1 MDDLLGR
8 IQGPQDIKQLSPEEL
23 KHLCEEIR
31 REIIAVVS
39 KNGGHL
45 APNLG
50 VIELTVALH
59 RVFNSPTDKIVWDVG
74 HQSYPHKMLTGRYR
88 KFHTIRQY
96 GGLSGFQQPSES
108 EHDAFMTGHAGS
120 ALSSAMG
127 LAAANERVGRDA
139 KVIAVVGDGALGNG
153 ISLEALN
160 NVREFH
166 RNFILVINDNKMSIS
181 KSVGTISTHLTRF
194 ITGRSYNRLKTH
206 VKYILR
212 KLPLGTH
219 LIHLIR
225 RIEELTKNLL
235 VSSVFFEEMGFK
247 YVGPIDGHDLP
258 SLIEHF
264 EKIREIT
271 ARPIAVH
278 VITEKGHGCK
288 YAISS
293 PEKFHGVPAFDPQ
306 TGELLPAPKNSYSF
320 SAAFGDAVIRLA
332 ERHADVV
339 ALTAAMSG
347 GTGLNR
353 FAKQFPDRFYDV
365 GIAEEHA
372 VVFAG
377 GLAAGGLRPVLAIYS
392 TFLQR
397 ALDCV
402 FHDVCLQNRP
412 VIFCVDRAGAV
423 EDGPTHHGIYDL
435 PFLLGMHNL
444 AILCPRDASE
454 LEAMLFAAYEQKGP
468 VMIRYPRSNASDLAL
483 SRSSLVWGKAEEVAV
498 GDAVSIWANGREL
511 VTALAV
517 AAILRT
523 KQISASVINV
533 RFLKP
538 FDSERLFR
546 EAETKLVV
554 TIEDSLHAGGLG
566 RIVNDLLIRR
576 SNRGVLHFSWDT
588 DILPHGSVPLL
599 REHYGLHPEEISSKI
614 LDALESRKE
623 RSE

>member
-1 MDDLLGR
+1 MRELLDR
-8 IQGPQDIKQLSPEEL
+8 ISGPQDIKQFSPEEL
-23 KHLCEEIR
+23 KQLCEEIR
-31 REIIAVVS
+31 TDIISVVS

-59 RVFNSPTDKIVWDVG
+59 RVFNSPDDKIIWDVG
-74 HQSYPHKMLTGRYR
+74 HQAYPHKILTGRSR

-96 GGLSGFQQPSES
+96 GGLSGFQSPAES
-108 EHDAFMTGHAGS
+108 EHDPFLTGHAGA

-127 LAAANERVGRDA
+127 LAAANELAGRKDS

-194 ITGRSYNRLKTH
+194 ITGRSYNRLKTYM
-206 VKYILR
+206 KCILR
-212 KLPLGTH
+212 KLPLGVH
-219 LIHLIR
+219 IIHFIR
-225 RIEELTKNLL
+225 RVEELTKNLL

-293 PEKFHGVPAFDPQ
+293 PEKFHGVPAFDPN

-320 SAAFGDAVIRLA
+320 SAAFGDNIVRLA
-332 ERHADVV
+332 EQHRDVV

-347 GTGLNR
+347 GTGLSR
-353 FAKQFPDRFYDV
+353 FAKHFPDRFYDV

-402 FHDVCLQNRP
+402 FHDICLQNRP
-412 VIFCVDRAGAV
+412 VIFCVDRERVRTGRLITEFTICRFCSVCTIFRFFVRATLRSWAKCS
-423 EDGPTHHGIYDL
+423 L
-435 PFLLGMHNL
+435 PPMP
-444 AILCPRDASE
+444 A
-454 LEAMLFAAYEQKGP
+454 
-468 VMIRYPRSNASDLAL
+468 
-483 SRSSLVWGKAEEVAV
+483 
-498 GDAVSIWANGREL
+498 
-511 VTALAV
+511 
-517 AAILRT
+517 
-523 KQISASVINV
+523 
-533 RFLKP
+533 
-538 FDSERLFR
+538 
-546 EAETKLVV
+546 
-554 TIEDSLHAGGLG
+554 
-566 RIVNDLLIRR
+566 
-576 SNRGVLHFSWDT
+576 
-588 DILPHGSVPLL
+588 VPL
-599 REHYGLHPEEISSKI
+599 S
-614 LDALESRKE
+614 
-623 RSE
+623 

>member
-1 MDDLLGR
+1 MEGLLGR
-8 IQGPQDIKQLSPEEL
+8 INGPQEIKQLSREEL
-23 KHLCEEIR
+23 ERLCEEIR
-31 REIIAVVS
+31 SEIISVVS

-59 RVFNSPTDKIVWDVG
+59 RVFNSPEDAIVWDVG

-88 KFHTIRQY
+88 RFHTIRQY
-96 GGLSGFQQPSES
+96 GGLSGFQSPAES
-108 EHDAFMTGHAGS
+108 EHDVFATGHAGS

-127 LAAANERVGRDA
+127 LAAANERNGREG
-139 KVIAVVGDGALGNG
+139 KVVAVVGDGALGNG

-194 ITGRSYNRLKTH
+194 ITGRRYNRLKTH

-219 LIHLIR
+219 VIHFVR

-271 ARPIAVH
+271 SRPIAVH

-293 PEKFHGVPAFDPQ
+293 PEKFHGVPAFDPE
-306 TGELLPAPKNSYSF
+306 TGELLPAPKNTYSF
-320 SAAFGDAVIRLA
+320 SAAFGDAVVRLA
-332 ERHADVV
+332 EEHGDVV

-402 FHDVCLQNRP
+402 FHDVCLQNRA

-444 AILCPRDASE
+444 AILCPRDATE
-454 LEAMLFAAYEQKGP
+454 LGEMLSAAYENSGP
-468 VMIRYPRSNASDLAL
+468 VMIRYPRSNASDLAVP
-483 SRSSLVWGKAEEVAV
+483 RSPLVWGRAEMVSC
-498 GDAVSIWANGREL
+498 GGRVSIWSNGREL

-517 AAILRT
+517 AALLRT
-523 KQISASVINV
+523 KNVAASVVNV

-538 FDSERLFR
+538 FDSELLVR
-546 EAETKLVV
+546 EAEEKLIVS
-554 TIEDSLHAGGLG
+554 IEDSLHAGGLG
-566 RIVNDLLIRR
+566 RIVNDLLIHRP
-576 SNRGVLHFSWDT
+576 NRGVLHFSWNADL
-588 DILPHGSVPLL
+588 LPHGSVPLL
-599 REHYGLHPEEISSKI
+599 REHFGLHPEEISTRI
-614 LDALESRKE
+614 LAALESRKG
-623 RSE
+623 SMP

>member
-1 MDDLLGR
+1 MEGLLGR
-8 IQGPQDIKQLSPEEL
+8 INGPQEIKQLSREEL
-23 KHLCEEIR
+23 ERLCEEIR
-31 REIIAVVS
+31 SEIISVVS

-59 RVFNSPTDKIVWDVG
+59 RVFNSPEDAIVWDVG

-88 KFHTIRQY
+88 RFHTIRQY
-96 GGLSGFQQPSES
+96 GGLSGFQSPAES
-108 EHDAFMTGHAGS
+108 EHDVFATGHAGS

-127 LAAANERVGRDA
+127 LAAANERNGREG
-139 KVIAVVGDGALGNG
+139 KVVAVVGDGALGNG

-194 ITGRSYNRLKTH
+194 ITGRRYNRLKTH

-219 LIHLIR
+219 VIHFVR

-271 ARPIAVH
+271 SRPIAVH

-293 PEKFHGVPAFDPQ
+293 PEKFHGVPAFDPE
-306 TGELLPAPKNSYSF
+306 TGELLPAPKNTYSF
-320 SAAFGDAVIRLA
+320 SAAFGDAVVRLA
-332 ERHADVV
+332 EEHGDVV

-402 FHDVCLQNRP
+402 FHDVCLQNRA

-435 PFLLGMHNL
+435 PFLQGMHNL
-444 AILCPRDASE
+444 AILCPRDATE
-454 LEAMLFAAYEQKGP
+454 LGEMLSAAYENSGP
-468 VMIRYPRSNASDLAL
+468 VMIRYPRSNASDLAVP
-483 SRSSLVWGKAEEVAV
+483 RSPLVWGRAEVV
-498 GDAVSIWANGREL
+498 SCGGRVSIWSNGREL

-517 AAILRT
+517 AALLRT
-523 KQISASVINV
+523 KNVAASVVNV

-538 FDSERLFR
+538 FDSELLVR
-546 EAETKLVV
+546 EAEEKLIV

-566 RIVNDLLIRR
+566 RIVNDLLIHRP
-576 SNRGVLHFSWDT
+576 NRGVLHFSWNADL
-588 DILPHGSVPLL
+588 LPHGSVPLL
-599 REHYGLHPEEISSKI
+599 REHFGLHPEEISTRI
-614 LDALESRKE
+614 LAALESRKG
-623 RSE
+623 SMP

>member
-1 MDDLLGR
+1 MEGLLGR
-8 IQGPQDIKQLSPEEL
+8 INGPQEIKQLSREEL
-23 KHLCEEIR
+23 ERLCEEIR
-31 REIIAVVS
+31 SEIISVVS

-59 RVFNSPTDKIVWDVG
+59 RVFNSPEDAIVWDVG

-88 KFHTIRQY
+88 RFHTIRQY
-96 GGLSGFQQPSES
+96 GGLSGFQSPAES
-108 EHDAFMTGHAGS
+108 EHDVFATGHAGS

-127 LAAANERVGRDA
+127 LAAANERNGREG
-139 KVIAVVGDGALGNG
+139 KVVAVVGDGALGNG

-194 ITGRSYNRLKTH
+194 ITGRRYNRLKTH

-219 LIHLIR
+219 VIHFVR

-271 ARPIAVH
+271 SRPIAVH

-293 PEKFHGVPAFDPQ
+293 PEKFHGVPAFDPE
-306 TGELLPAPKNSYSF
+306 TGELLPAPKNTYSF
-320 SAAFGDAVIRLA
+320 SAAFGDAVVRLA
-332 ERHADVV
+332 EEHGDVV

-402 FHDVCLQNRP
+402 FHDVCLQNRA

-444 AILCPRDASE
+444 AILCPRDATE
-454 LEAMLFAAYEQKGP
+454 LGEMLSAAYENSGP
-468 VMIRYPRSNASDLAL
+468 VMIRYPRSNASDLAVP
-483 SRSSLVWGKAEEVAV
+483 RSPLVWGRAEMVSC
-498 GDAVSIWANGREL
+498 GGRVSIWSNGREL

-517 AAILRT
+517 AALLRT
-523 KQISASVINV
+523 KNVAASVVNV

-538 FDSERLFR
+538 FDSELLVR
-546 EAETKLVV
+546 EAEEKLIV

-566 RIVNDLLIRR
+566 RIVNDQLIHRP
-576 SNRGVLHFSWDT
+576 NGGVLHFSWNADL
-588 DILPHGSVPLL
+588 LPHGSVPLL
-599 REHYGLHPEEISSKI
+599 REHFGLHPEEISTRI
-614 LDALESRKE
+614 LAALESRKG
-623 RSE
+623 SMP

>member
-1 MDDLLGR
+1 MRELLDR
-8 IQGPQDIKQLSPEEL
+8 ISGPQDIKQFSPEEL
-23 KHLCEEIR
+23 KRLCEEIR
-31 REIIAVVS
+31 TDIISVVS

-59 RVFNSPTDKIVWDVG
+59 RVFNSPDDKIIWDVG
-74 HQSYPHKMLTGRYR
+74 HQAYPHKILTGRSR

-96 GGLSGFQQPSES
+96 GGLSGFQSPAES
-108 EHDAFMTGHAGS
+108 EHDPFLTGHAGA

-127 LAAANERVGRDA
+127 LAAANELAGRKDS

-194 ITGRSYNRLKTH
+194 ITGRSYNRLKTYM
-206 VKYILR
+206 KCILR
-212 KLPLGTH
+212 KLPLGVH
-219 LIHLIR
+219 IIHFIR
-225 RIEELTKNLL
+225 RVEELTKNLL

-293 PEKFHGVPAFDPQ
+293 PEKFHGVPAFDPN

-320 SAAFGDAVIRLA
+320 SAAFGDNIVRLA
-332 ERHADVV
+332 EQHRDVV

-347 GTGLNR
+347 GTGLSR
-353 FAKQFPDRFYDV
+353 FAKHFPDRFYDV

-402 FHDVCLQNRP
+402 FHDICLQNRP
-412 VIFCVDRAGAV
+412 VIFCVDRAGAG

-444 AILCPRDASE
+444 SILCPRDASE
-454 LEAMLFAAYEQKGP
+454 LGEMLSAAYACRSP
-468 VMIRYPRSNASDLAL
+468 VMIRYPRSSAADIEVPRAP
-483 SRSSLVWGKAEEVAV
+483 LVWGKAEQITN
-498 GDAVSIWANGREL
+498 GSDVSIWSNGREL

-517 AAILRT
+517 AALLRA
-523 KQISASVINV
+523 KNVSVSVINT

-538 FDSERLFR
+538 FDSELLLR
-546 EAETKLVV
+546 EAREKFIV
-554 TIEDSLHAGGLG
+554 TIEDSQYAGGLG
-566 RIVNDLLIRR
+566 RIVNELLVQ
-576 SNRGVLHFSWDT
+576 NPNKGVRHFSWKA

-599 REHYGLHPEEISSKI
+599 RQHCGLLPEEISAEI
-614 LDALESRKE
+614 LRILGS
-623 RSE
+623 

>member
-1 MDDLLGR
+1 MEGLLGR
-8 IQGPQDIKQLSPEEL
+8 INGPQEIKQLSREEL
-23 KHLCEEIR
+23 ERLCEEIR
-31 REIIAVVS
+31 SEIISVVS

-59 RVFNSPTDKIVWDVG
+59 RVFNSPEDAIVWDVG

-88 KFHTIRQY
+88 RFHTIRQY
-96 GGLSGFQQPSES
+96 GGLSGFQSPAES
-108 EHDAFMTGHAGS
+108 EHDVFATGHAGS

-127 LAAANERVGRDA
+127 LAAANERNGREG
-139 KVIAVVGDGALGNG
+139 KVVAVVGDGALGNG

-194 ITGRSYNRLKTH
+194 ITGRRYNRLKTH

-219 LIHLIR
+219 VIHFVR

-271 ARPIAVH
+271 SRPIAVH

-293 PEKFHGVPAFDPQ
+293 PEKFHGVPAFDPE
-306 TGELLPAPKNSYSF
+306 TGELLPAPKNTYSF
-320 SAAFGDAVIRLA
+320 SAAFGDAVVRLA
-332 ERHADVV
+332 EEHGDVV

-402 FHDVCLQNRP
+402 FHDVCLQNRA

-444 AILCPRDASE
+444 AILCPRDATE
-454 LEAMLFAAYEQKGP
+454 LGEMLSAAYENSGP
-468 VMIRYPRSNASDLAL
+468 VMIRYPRSNASDLAVP
-483 SRSSLVWGKAEEVAV
+483 RSPLVWGRAEVV
-498 GDAVSIWANGREL
+498 SCGGRVSIWSNGREL

-517 AAILRT
+517 AALLRT
-523 KQISASVINV
+523 KNVAASVVNV

-538 FDSERLFR
+538 FDSELLVR
-546 EAETKLVV
+546 EAEEKLIV

-566 RIVNDLLIRR
+566 RIVNDLLIHRP
-576 SNRGVLHFSWDT
+576 NRGVLHFSWNADL
-588 DILPHGSVPLL
+588 LPHGSVPLL
-599 REHYGLHPEEISSKI
+599 REHFGLHPEEISTRI
-614 LDALESRKE
+614 LAALESRKG
-623 RSE
+623 SMP

>member
-1 MDDLLGR
+1 MEGLLGR
-8 IQGPQDIKQLSPEEL
+8 INGPQEIKQLSREEL
-23 KHLCEEIR
+23 ERLCEEIR
-31 REIIAVVS
+31 SEIISVVS

-59 RVFNSPTDKIVWDVG
+59 RVFNSPEDAIVWDVG

-88 KFHTIRQY
+88 RFHTIRQY
-96 GGLSGFQQPSES
+96 GGLSGFQSPAES
-108 EHDAFMTGHAGS
+108 EHDVFATGHAGS

-127 LAAANERVGRDA
+127 LAAANERNGREG
-139 KVIAVVGDGALGNG
+139 KVVAVVGDGALGNG

-194 ITGRSYNRLKTH
+194 ITGRRYNRLKTH

-219 LIHLIR
+219 VIHFVR

-271 ARPIAVH
+271 SRPIAVH

-293 PEKFHGVPAFDPQ
+293 PEKFHGVPAFDPE
-306 TGELLPAPKNSYSF
+306 TGELLPAPKNTYSF
-320 SAAFGDAVIRLA
+320 SAAFGDAVVRLA
-332 ERHADVV
+332 EEHGDVV

-402 FHDVCLQNRP
+402 FHDVCLQNRA

-444 AILCPRDASE
+444 AILCPRDATE
-454 LEAMLFAAYEQKGP
+454 LGEMLSAAYENSGP
-468 VMIRYPRSNASDLAL
+468 VMIRYPRSNASDLAVP
-483 SRSSLVWGKAEEVAV
+483 RSPLVWGRAEVV
-498 GDAVSIWANGREL
+498 SCGGRVSIWSNGREL

-517 AAILRT
+517 AALLRT
-523 KQISASVINV
+523 KNVAASVVNV

-538 FDSERLFR
+538 FDSELLVR
-546 EAETKLVV
+546 EAEEKLIV

-566 RIVNDLLIRR
+566 RIVNDQLIHRP
-576 SNRGVLHFSWDT
+576 NRGVLHFSWNADL
-588 DILPHGSVPLL
+588 LPHGSVPLL
-599 REHYGLHPEEISSKI
+599 REHFGLHPEEISTRI
-614 LDALESRKE
+614 LAALESRKG
-623 RSE
+623 SMP